1 MLTVTLMGCS
11 RSPSGPTKLNF
22 SSREIRVTIKSEYTP
37 DRVVVTKGQPVKL
50 IFYRDDDS
58 ECTAQVV
65 LEDFKVKKDLSIRK
79 DTVVDLIP
87 DKAGEFTFACGMGMM
102 KGKLVVEK

>member
-1 MLTVTLMGCS
+1 MLVGCS
-11 RSPSGPTKLNF
+11 RSAPSPDRLDSSG
-22 SSREIRVTIKSEYTP
+22 SRETRVTIKSEYTP
-37 DRVVVTKGQPVKL
+37 DRIVAKKGRPLEL

-65 LEDFKVKKDLSIRK
+65 FEDFQIRQDLAVRQ
-79 DTVVDLIP
+79 DTAVSLIP
-87 DKAGEFTFACGMGMM
+87 EKEGEFTFACGMGMI